1 MNDDA
6 VFEAGIRAMLER
18 RDPGAAPA
26 HLGDAVIERMR
37 RERERSRLTARSR
50 RLVNA
55 VAGLAAAIV
64 LSVIVLG
71 RPFELGSSP
80 GASPAPSI
88 LPTLVAGDG
97 VTATVGPP
105 LLHLV
110 VAAGIVIG
118 LGVLA
123 ARATRRIVG
132 YAAVTAILGMIWVGS
147 MIWASDA
154 LGDGG
159 GTFGVDPHL
168 ERPAGFARGNFVRA
182 EGDVEFRILVGV
194 VNQSQLPLNLLG
206 VAPDA
211 RGLPSP
217 ERLPRIV
224 GLGYLPYEDCC
235 LPSHARPFSR
245 MALGP
250 GESVQLVVLGRA
262 GRCASSTVEAGAM
275 LIESIPL
282 VYEQLTLLHTAEVVL
297 PEHVAIVNDGVC

>member
-6 VFEAGIRAMLER
+6 VFEGEIRSMLRR
-18 RDPGAAPA
+18 RDPGAAPTDLA
-26 HLGDAVIERMR
+26 DAVIERMR

-55 VAGLAAAIV
+55 VAALAAAIV

-71 RPFELGSSP
+71 RLFELGSGP
-80 GASPAPSI
+80 GASPAPST

-97 VTATVGPP
+97 VTPTVGPP
-105 LLHLV
+105 LLQLLLAVGV
-110 VAAGIVIG
+110 VVG

-132 YAAVTAILGMIWVGS
+132 YAAVTAILAIIWVGS

-159 GTFGVDPHL
+159 GAFGLDPHL
-168 ERPAGFARGNFVRA
+168 ERPAGFASGNFVRA

-194 VNQSQLPLNLLG
+194 VNQSHLPLNLLG

-211 RGLPSP
+211 RGLPDP
-217 ERLPRIV
+217 ERLPRIL
-224 GLGYLPYEDCC
+224 GLGYLPDAHCC
-235 LPSHARPFSR
+235 LPSDARPFSR
-245 MALGP
+245 MTLDP

-262 GRCASSTVEAGAM
+262 GRCASSTVEAGAA

-282 VYEQLTLLHTAEVVL
+282 VYEQVTLLHTAEVVL
-297 PEHVAIVNDGVC
+297 PEPIAIVNDGVC